1 MTEQIWLLKFTVY
14 LSFYPKLFTSC
25 YSLIIKNRTFTS
37 APSWIAL
44 GTKSRLDVLWVVL
57 RYSVLIE
64 DYKKALPTI
73 FAILTIVITRSEI
86 KRGRGKENYQRRR
99 SSGCNFSMSLNV
111 FYDFMTSLQIVF
123 ICDQETILKKKLF
136 LFVIR
141 HT

>member
-111 FYDFMTSLQIVF
+111 FYDFMTS
-123 ICDQETILKKKLF
+123 CDQETILKKKLF

>member
-1 MTEQIWLLKFTVY
+1 MTEQIWLLKSTVY

-25 YSLIIKNRTFTS
+25 YSLVIKNRKLCLICQLWRTFTS

-57 RYSVLIE
+57 RYSVLTE

-111 FYDFMTSLQIVF
+111 FYDFMTS
-123 ICDQETILKKKLF
+123 
-136 LFVIR
+136 
-141 HT
+141 

>member
-14 LSFYPKLFTSC
+14 LSFYPKQFTSC

-73 FAILTIVITRSEI
+73 FAILTIVVTRSEI

-111 FYDFMTSLQIVF
+111 FYDFMTS
-123 ICDQETILKKKLF
+123 
-136 LFVIR
+136 
-141 HT
+141 